1 MPTLP
6 TGLKITA
13 FMLMICA
20 CTHTD
25 RIRQGKNHA
34 PMVVRIAEITIDSA
48 YREEYI
54 TILKE
59 NAAAS
64 VRAEPGVIAIY
75 PMFQKEKPLEI
86 RILEIYTSK
95 EAYEAHLQTP
105 HFKQYKSSTLHM
117 VKSLRLVDM
126 EAIDRETMQQIFRK
140 IGR

>member
-1 MPTLP
+1 MTTLP
-6 TGLKITA
+6 TNLKIA
-13 FMLMICA
+13 ALVLMMCA

-25 RIRQGKNHA
+25 RIRQRRNHV
-34 PMVVRIAEITIDSA
+34 PIVVRIAEIAIDSA
-48 YREEYI
+48 YRDAYMA
-54 TILKE
+54 ILKE

-64 VRAEPGVIAIY
+64 VRSEPGVIAIY
-75 PMFQKEKPLEI
+75 PMAQKENPLEI

-105 HFKQYKSSTLHM
+105 HFKKYKSSTLHM

-140 IGR
+140 FGR

>member
-1 MPTLP
+1 
-6 TGLKITA
+6 
-13 FMLMICA
+13 MLMICA